1 MQSAPTCLDHHRMSS
16 VRLPLRPR
24 LLLALVVV
32 TSVVLAA
39 CSAQVAP
46 TPSSSSL
53 PASPSATPQPSVGE
67 SASPAPSD
75 PVAVGWEA
83 AAVPDT
89 ANASGIAAIVAG
101 GDGLI
106 AISFDGGFG
115 SLVWTSVDGRT
126 WTDIT
131 PDGFESIGISGVV
144 EFDGMLVAVGRG
156 NTIDIESEEAAV
168 YLSRDGTEWRKVET
182 AEPMVGQL
190 IDLVAT
196 DDGLYA
202 VGGVPGADSAGIWHS
217 ADGESWERIG
227 PDIEH
232 AFLWSIAEGGPG
244 LVAVGWRRDPDPSTA
259 VWTSVDGS
267 EWTLSPDPEGYELFE
282 ATDVV
287 NLDGTLV
294 MVGSSLATQGG
305 RFWTSADGLEWTVV
319 DVPGLQRVYPRT
331 LLETAAG
338 LIAVGG
344 GESMAGTAWISADGR
359 AWEPFGDPLDGS
371 YFHGAVVHDGSLVVG
386 GATQAGT
393 LETGIESHAAIWSTP
408 LDD

>member
-1 MQSAPTCLDHHRMSS
+1 MSRIVLS
-16 VRLPLRPR
+16 
-24 LLLALVVV
+24 LLACL
-32 TSVVLAA
+32 SIVLAA

-46 TPSSSSL
+46 SPSAPVSPSE
-53 PASPSATPQPSVGE
+53 PASP
-67 SASPAPSD
+67 SASPAPSAGET
-75 PVAVGWEA
+75 PSPAPSSPASAEWEA
-83 AAVPDT
+83 ASVPDT
-89 ANASGIAAIVAG
+89 NNASGIASIVRG

-115 SLVWTSVDGRT
+115 SLVWTSADGRT

-131 PDGFESIGISGVV
+131 PDGFESIGIASVV
-144 EFDGMLVAVGRG
+144 EFDGMLVGVGRG
-156 NTIDIESEEAAV
+156 NTIDIETEEAAV
-168 YLSRDGTEWRKVET
+168 YLSEDGTEWRKVET

-217 ADGESWERIG
+217 ADGESWERLG

-244 LVAVGWRRDPDPSTA
+244 LVAVGWRRDPDPSAA

-282 ATDVV
+282 GTDVV
-287 NLDGTLV
+287 SLDGTLV
-294 MVGSSLATQGG
+294 MVGSSLASQGG
-305 RFWTSADGLEWTVV
+305 RFWTSADGLEWRIA
-319 DVPGLQRVYPRT
+319 DAPGLDEAYPRT
-331 LLETAAG
+331 LVETASG

-344 GESMAGTAWISADGR
+344 GESMAGTAWISTDGLS
-359 AWEPFGDPLDGS
+359 WDLFGEPLDGS
-371 YFHGAVVHDGSLVVG
+371 YFNSAVVHDGTLFVG

-393 LETGIESHAAIWSTP
+393 LETGVEAHAAIWSTP
-408 LDD
+408 LTE